1 MNKKKIGQ
9 LIKDRRTKLKITQ
22 QTLSEITDISTPI
35 ISALE
40 NGTSNISL
48 DNLLEIVDVVGLE
61 ISLEIK
67 EL

>member
-9 LIKDRRTKLKITQ
+9 LIKDRRMKLKITQ
-22 QTLSEITDISTPI
+22 QTLSDITDISTPI